1 MLWLCV
7 AWTDVNLSLRH
18 VLHVTGI
25 LFCRY
30 VLKRHLLKFEGQY
43 GESEKRF
50 FRLSLYTTEKQKW
63 YDRLF
68 PHF

>member
-1 MLWLCV
+1 MAMCCLDRCKLSCLLGTCCMLLV
-7 AWTDVNLSLRH
+7 FF
-18 VLHVTGI
+18 
-25 LFCRY
+25 FCRY